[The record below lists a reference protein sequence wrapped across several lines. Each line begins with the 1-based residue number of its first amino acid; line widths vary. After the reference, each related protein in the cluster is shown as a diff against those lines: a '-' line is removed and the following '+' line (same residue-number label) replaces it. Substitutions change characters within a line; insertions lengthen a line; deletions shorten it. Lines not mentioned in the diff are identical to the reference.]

1 LILSLNG
8 GSSSKALATWLAT
21 TFPRLYGASSSNN
34 LTGKTNTDV
43 AALFLTFFGV
53 TGQKTNAQIMAGA
66 LAVYSTN
73 SALAGGTYASKYGF
87 DVSSA
92 GTGVK
97 VYNTGGNGTAIGLS
111 NNTFYTV
118 SELLKAAD
126 AAAPLTAAE
135 STALNSI
142 FDGINTSGDII

>member
-1 LILSLNG
+1 
-8 GSSSKALATWLAT
+8 
-21 TFPRLYGASSSNN
+21 
-34 LTGKTNTDV
+34 
-43 AALFLTFFGV
+43 
-53 TGQKTNAQIMAGA
+53 M
-66 LAVYSTN
+66 N